1 MRVKRPINKTNGS
14 IVMCKN
20 PREVPGSLE
29 KMKRFLGIDRLV
41 LQVHAS
47 SFPVNEDEDL
57 GRGTPYGQAAEKLL
71 AFASRLGFDAIQ
83 LGPMGLTERG
93 NPSPYNAT
101 IFSRNPMDLPLVRLM
116 EQDRISPNAAD
127 AVRAAAQKAEGKN
140 RYAVAYDACKR
151 LAAEICAGAGENS
164 RASARRHLEANAA
177 WLVPDALYESL
188 CIEHSARWW
197 GDWLRTAHGSLDQ
210 RLFDPKAGQEAASEK
225 RLAELRGRYAR
236 TIEDYAL
243 IQMLLAEEHRSFRN
257 RLALFKLELFGD
269 LQIGL
274 SPRDTW
280 AWQRLFL
287 EGYRM
292 GAPPSRTNPDGQPW
306 NYTVFDPR
314 KFGTQHVPGP
324 VLQFIRTWLS
334 RMMEECDGIR
344 VDHPHG
350 WIDPW
355 VYQAG
360 DPDAY
365 RAVRS
370 GARLFSSPDET
381 GHPRL
386 RSYAIASA
394 NQIDRNEL
402 PHTDGRV
409 RSLTESQVTRY
420 AFLFDTIMQQA
431 SAGGSKAGNVV
442 CEILSTLPYP
452 IDRIL
457 KRHKLGRFRVAQK
470 IRIDDLS
477 DVYRIETARPED
489 WVTLGTHDT
498 AGIWQLAAE
507 WCAGAETAGWGR
519 YLAAQLVPESRRA
532 SFSAECS
539 ASPGNLVHALF
550 AALLASRS
558 KYVLVFFPDLFGMTE
573 RYNRPGEINDENWML
588 RIPAN
593 FEKLYEERRARG
605 KALDIR
611 SCLATALQARAVTQ
625 RPRTL

>member
-1 MRVKRPINKTNGS
+1 
-14 IVMCKN
+14 MCKN
-20 PREVPGSLE
+20 PHEVSGSLE
-29 KMKRFLGIDRLV
+29 EIKRFLGIDRLV

-47 SFPVNEDEDL
+47 SFPMNENEDL

-71 AFASRLGFDAIQ
+71 AFASRLGFDALQ

-93 NPSPYNAT
+93 NPSPYNAA
-101 IFSRNPMDLPLVRLM
+101 IFSRNPMDLPLIRLV
-116 EQDRISPNAAD
+116 EQGRISSDAAD
-127 AVRAAAQKAEGKN
+127 AVRAAAQKTDGKN
-140 RYAVAYDACKR
+140 RYAAAYDACEQ
-151 LAAEICAGAGENS
+151 LAAEVCACAGEDS
-164 RASARRHLEANAA
+164 RASALGHLEANAA

-188 CIEHSARWW
+188 CVEHGARWW
-197 GDWLRTAHGSLDQ
+197 GDWHRTEQGSLDQ
-210 RLFDPKAGQEAASEK
+210 RLFDPKAGMEAASEK
-225 RLAELRGRYAR
+225 RLANLRVRYSG

-243 IQMLLAEEHRSFRN
+243 IQMLLAEEHRAFRD
-257 RLALFKLELFGD
+257 RLALYKLELFGD

-280 AWQRLFL
+280 AWRRLFL

-292 GAPPSRTNPDGQPW
+292 GAPPSRTNPEGQPW
-306 NYTVFDPR
+306 DYTVFDPR
-314 KFGTQHVPGP
+314 KFGTQQAPGP
-324 VLQFIRTWLS
+324 VLQFIRAWLS

-355 VYQAG
+355 VYQTG

-381 GHPRL
+381 GHPHL
-386 RSYAIASA
+386 RPYAIASA

-402 PHTDGRV
+402 PHADGRV

-420 AFLFDTIMQQA
+420 ATLFDAIMRQA
-431 SAGGSKAGNVV
+431 SPSGSKAGNVV
-442 CEILSTLPYP
+442 CEVLSTLPFP
-452 IDRIL
+452 VDCVL
-457 KRHKLGRFRVAQK
+457 KRYGLGRFRVAQK
-470 IRIDDLS
+470 IRIDDPS

-507 WCAGAETAGWGR
+507 WCAGADTAGWGR
-519 YLAAQLVPESRRA
+519 YLAAQLVPESRRS

-550 AALLASRS
+550 TALLASRS
-558 KYVLVFFPDLFGMTE
+558 RNVLVFFPDLFGMTE
-573 RYNRPGEINDENWML
+573 RYNRPGEVNDENWML
-588 RIPAN
+588 RIPDN
-593 FEKLYEERRARG
+593 FGKLYEERCARG
-605 KALDIR
+605 EALDIR
-611 SCLATALQARAVTQ
+611 RCFKTALQARAAT
-625 RPRTL
+625 